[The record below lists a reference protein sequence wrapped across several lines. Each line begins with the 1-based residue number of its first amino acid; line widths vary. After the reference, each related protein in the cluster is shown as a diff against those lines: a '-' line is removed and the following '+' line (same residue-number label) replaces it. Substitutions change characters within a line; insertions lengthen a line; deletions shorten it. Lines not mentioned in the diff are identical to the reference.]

1 MWWRCHPGFLRG
13 AKNESSIFF
22 NKNKRLTLDGQFSL
36 DLSDSVLSDLR
47 GATYQNA
54 AAQTGRRSK
63 EVKKKGH
70 AKSVPDK
77 SRA

>member
-1 MWWRCHPGFLRG
+1 MKVLF
-13 AKNESSIFF
+13 FF
-22 NKNKRLTLDGQFSL
+22 NKNIRLTLDGQFSL
-36 DLSDSVLSDLR
+36 DLSDSVLSDLK

-63 EVKKKGH
+63 KVKKKKGH